1 MRSSE
6 PPPHQHAAPSVVA
19 SCLSNSRITS
29 ALWRYSHPLHVV
41 AGAGL
46 APTPASVLGRTLL
59 SSLQCLQHVLQ
70 QLLRQLRPPRSPC
83 CPPPPL
89 PPLECHHDQKTL
101 NPVKTGRSRGEHAQ
115 LAICTSAKPPPIRQR
130 QGGNARS
137 HLPHTRQATAWTG
150 NHSPQKKT
158 SDGALTCCSAICTA
172 QAELRPHLCTVD
184 CRVSTVFHQVCRS
197 SHTSFR
203 FVPVRPSTHTPLFPH
218 SSPRARLLTTWGS

>member
-101 NPVKTGRSRGEHAQ
+101 NPVKTEIERGARAARHLYVSEAT
-115 LAICTSAKPPPIRQR
+115 AYTSAPRRQCTQPPAPYQASHGLDGKPQPTEENLRWGVDMLQCD
-130 QGGNARS
+130 
-137 HLPHTRQATAWTG
+137 L
-150 NHSPQKKT
+150 HS
-158 SDGALTCCSAICTA
+158 SSGAQT
-172 QAELRPHLCTVD
+172 
-184 CRVSTVFHQVCRS
+184 
-197 SHTSFR
+197 
-203 FVPVRPSTHTPLFPH
+203 TPLH
-218 SSPRARLLTTWGS
+218 C